1 MSLVQPDASSRSICR
16 AWARS
21 HSPKADAF
29 LHEQR
34 KGCKKVGRRQL
45 TWRNKPVKPQKGKRM
60 VHTCNP
66 STLGAKVGRSQG
78 QEIKTILAN
87 MTVSLCCQAGMQW
100 HNLGSLQPLPPGFK
114 QFSCLSL
121 PSSWDYRKSLTLLPR
136 LECSS
141 TISAHCNLCF
151 TGSSNSP
158 APASQVAGITG
169 MHHHTWLIFVFL
181 VETGFHHVC
190 QAGLELLNSGC
201 MNPSKPRAVSEVN
214 DIPHSGSERENEP
227 KSQRWGGRG
236 LLNSPSAS
244 HVVVGRSAVRF
255 SAPSPRTPPH
265 PTFGVCEGSYRCQLP
280 SSIPDAGVS

>member
-1 MSLVQPDASSRSICR
+1 MRVEMGFHHVAQAGLELLTSGDPPTLASQSAEITNMSHHARPELRIFYISREQHKSL
-16 AWARS
+16 WK
-21 HSPKADAF
+21 PKA
-29 LHEQR
+29 
-34 KGCKKVGRRQL
+34 
-45 TWRNKPVKPQKGKRM
+45 
-60 VHTCNP
+60 
-66 STLGAKVGRSQG
+66 GRSRAQKLETSMANMFHSVARLECSG
-78 QEIKTILAN
+78 TILAHCN
-87 MTVSLCCQAGMQW
+87 LCL
-100 HNLGSLQPLPPGFK
+100 LGSSNSPA
-114 QFSCLSL
+114 S
-121 PSSWDYRKSLTLLPR
+121 PSQSLTLLPR

-141 TISAHCNLCF
+141 TISAHCNLCL

-201 MNPSKPRAVSEVN
+201 MNPSKPRAVSEVHN
-214 DIPHSGSERENEP
+214 DIPHSGSEREKEP
-227 KSQRWGGRG
+227 KRQRWGGRG
-236 LLNSPSAS
+236 LLNSPSAP